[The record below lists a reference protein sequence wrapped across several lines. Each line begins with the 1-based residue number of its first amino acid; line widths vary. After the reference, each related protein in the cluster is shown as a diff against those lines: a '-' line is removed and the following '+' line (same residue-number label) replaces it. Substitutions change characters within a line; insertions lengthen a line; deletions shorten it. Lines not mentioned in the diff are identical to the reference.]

1 VDEDAIWEK
10 KSMEQWLDG
19 LIMDHF
25 ASRIPLPHQSCRYTH
40 EVVTVW
46 YRPPEILLGSEK

>member
-1 VDEDAIWEK
+1 MGK
-10 KSMEQWLDG
+10 KNMEQWLDG

-25 ASRIPLPHQSCRYTH
+25 ASGIPLPHQSCRYTH